1 MHTSSGKTG
10 VRIALACLV
19 AAVAIFMLHYTGRH
33 RPEQVL
39 IVRRHRALE
48 AELRSQLD
56 AAPDEAARQAI
67 ERELARRL
75 VKAYSDLCVACGGP
89 ALDLY
94 LSFPVDDALAM
105 EGIMTALGEVAG
117 AVGVL
122 RDIAAKEPE
131 VASWLAEHREAWLA
145 EVDRVVSE
153 GRKESERR
161 TETSYLE
168 KMEEGLESVRAG
180 LQKAVTRL
188 EDLSLP
194 APSPAEEGAQ
204 SPSEMATLLREESA
218 TKAELERFREN
229 LADVE
234 ERLQLLRERRA
245 RHEAE
250 TAR

>member
-1 MHTSSGKTG
+1 
-10 VRIALACLV
+10 
-19 AAVAIFMLHYTGRH
+19 
-33 RPEQVL
+33 
-39 IVRRHRALE
+39 
-48 AELRSQLD
+48 
-56 AAPDEAARQAI
+56 
-67 ERELARRL
+67 
-75 VKAYSDLCVACGGP
+75 
-89 ALDLY
+89 
-94 LSFPVDDALAM
+94 
-105 EGIMTALGEVAG
+105 MTALGEVAG